1 MKPTIIEVKSTI
13 KGITYTIGYLEQHP
27 SFYKALNADM
37 KLIDDQEYKQPCKAE
52 RAVLEAFEREYG
64 L

>member
-27 SFYKALNADM
+27 SFYKALDSDM
-37 KLIDDQEYKQPCKAE
+37 QCIDDQEYVEICKAE
-52 RAVLEAFEREYG
+52 RVVLDTFTKEYG
-64 L
+64 I

>member
-37 KLIDDQEYKQPCKAE
+37 RAIDDQEYKEPCKAE
-52 RAVLEAFEREYG
+52 RVVLEAFEREYRI
-64 L
+64 